1 MTQSPGKARWYRG
14 LIITGGSAM
23 LLAVAIEL
31 VAVAGRL
38 LALPLPGSIE
48 LVQVAVTVSGT
59 AGLVVATLHG
69 SHAQVRLVLERLSPQ
84 RASRLVRINRALAAL
99 FFLLLAAG
107 SAWLALD
114 LWSGFEETEVW
125 RVPYAPLR
133 MLVTL
138 GSLAVA
144 LLFLRSSL
152 RSGS

>member
-1 MTQSPGKARWYRG
+1 MTHSAGNARWYRW
-14 LIITGGSAM
+14 LIIAGGSAM

-31 VAVAGRL
+31 LAVAGRL

-48 LVQVAVTVSGT
+48 LVQVAVTVSGI

-69 SHAQVRLVLERLSPQ
+69 SHAHVRLLLERLAPAQ
-84 RASRLVRINRALAAL
+84 ARLLVRVNQVLAAL
-99 FFLLLAAG
+99 FFLLLTAG
-107 SAWLALD
+107 SAWLMLE

-133 MLVTL
+133 VLVTL

-144 LLFLRSSL
+144 AIFLRASL
-152 RSGS
+152 RSAP